1 MSGSGP
7 VVVSPYGSLPVPSL
21 VSGLSGYPLMPPVVP
36 DDESG
41 LLARLR
47 RRKGIFLF
55 VFVVVL
61 GIVAAAY
68 FAVPRTYRVSA
79 SVLVSSA
86 DVVLGDPKAPA
97 AQQTIGD
104 PADLE
109 SQVVVLSSTLLL
121 RDVLARPGIREALI
135 SECEMSLPSPLVAHI
150 KERLLGPPLPCTA
163 QVDDTT
169 AEVAALQNR
178 YAVSASGRSR
188 VIDIAYSSPSATVA
202 PLMANALVQA
212 YLELRTNEKL
222 TPRDAAITW
231 LRTEIARLGAKLKA
245 SETTIEA
252 FLSSHDMVKGQ
263 TASISSERLSSLSQQ
278 LATAEAD
285 QAAAAG
291 RLSQTGRT
299 GTDTQDVLNS
309 RTVSD
314 LKQQLSLGQRP
325 GGATL
330 CPLWLGLSRVE
341 RLDPAARATAGGARR
356 RNQPCGVQRRA

>member
-1 MSGSGP
+1 
-7 VVVSPYGSLPVPSL
+7 
-21 VSGLSGYPLMPPVVP
+21 
-36 DDESG
+36 
-41 LLARLR
+41 
-47 RRKGIFLF
+47 
-55 VFVVVL
+55 
-61 GIVAAAY
+61 
-68 FAVPRTYRVSA
+68 
-79 SVLVSSA
+79 
-86 DVVLGDPKAPA
+86 
-97 AQQTIGD
+97 
-104 PADLE
+104 
-109 SQVVVLSSTLLL
+109 
-121 RDVLARPGIREALI
+121 
-135 SECEMSLPSPLVAHI
+135 MSLPSPLVAEI
-150 KERLLGPPLPCTA
+150 KERLLGPALPCTA

-178 YAVSASGRSR
+178 YAVVASGRSR

-222 TPRDAAITW
+222 TPRDAAIAW

-314 LKQQLSLGQRP
+314 LKQQLSLVNGQVAQLSAMARP
-325 GGATL
+325 IQG
-330 CPLWLGLSRVE
+330 
-341 RLDPAARATAGGARR
+341 
-356 RNQPCGVQRRA
+356 